1 MDSIQLA
8 KGKHALQKKGS
19 ADCIPVNCETL
30 FDRAVSIL
38 CLKEAASSRYRAV
51 AASLSE
57 SEPLPGR
64 RFSILLTGA
73 ACSSASLSIESLLG
87 QSARLLQHCLT
98 TADGVEYLQ
107 TGNLDVLNENDSG
120 NSKSNRMASFLDQQ
134 RDTNNAQS
142 YTEIIE
148 PTPSKIIWIALIL
161 RYENQ
166 DYHFLKR
173 WDIDRQ
179 SFGSLVYGIVRPMI
193 ASQQEMNTYVGD
205 IWVTLDKTEYLIQDD
220 KADALYDFVCSERDA
235 PGRLGVRVYVY
246 RATNSDGIRID
257 ELSRLA
263 PNDAAYRALR

>member
-120 NSKSNRMASFLDQQ
+120 NK
-134 RDTNNAQS
+134 
-142 YTEIIE
+142 IIE